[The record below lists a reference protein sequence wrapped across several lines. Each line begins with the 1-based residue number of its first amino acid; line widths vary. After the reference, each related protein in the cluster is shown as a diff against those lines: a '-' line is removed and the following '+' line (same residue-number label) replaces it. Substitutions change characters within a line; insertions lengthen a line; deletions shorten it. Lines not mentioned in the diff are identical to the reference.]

1 MANFYKTVV
10 KAISGVMECHDG
22 EKHLIMSDVKKPM
35 DKVEAELNQLNKTYI
50 DRINEVLGEAADILA
65 MADKDWRYD

>member
-1 MANFYKTVV
+1 MNFYKMVG
-10 KAISGVMECHDG
+10 KAISGVMENHD
-22 EKHLIMSDVKKPM
+22 EEQHLIMRDVKKPM
-35 DKVEAELNQLNKTYI
+35 DKVEAELNQLNKHYV

>member
-22 EKHLIMSDVKKPM
+22 EKHLIMRDLKKPM

-65 MADKDWRYD
+65 MAGKDWRYD